1 MEDEAKTMEDETKTG
16 NPIKVEK
23 PRDGRRKET
32 EEEDGRG
39 RQKKERRRRGRQ
51 ARRTSQVQR
60 EGRGW
65 KGQRACGQDHGGLRP
80 ELGRWRGEGVWRS
93 LGGGV
98 GCARVCEWVRTC
110 ERVWVTE
117 RVSLGPDRCG
127 KQPRM
132 SFLALLGPHTH
143 TFPFCIHEN

>member
-1 MEDEAKTMEDETKTG
+1 MGMMFAPEEPTGDGFAGEKGPTRGLDEAGGD
-16 NPIKVEK
+16 
-23 PRDGRRKET
+23 PRVQTVRGPLVRRIY
-32 EEEDGRG
+32 
-39 RQKKERRRRGRQ
+39 
-51 ARRTSQVQR
+51 
-60 EGRGW
+60 
-65 KGQRACGQDHGGLRP
+65 LRP

-143 TFPFCIHEN
+143 TFPLGLRQ